1 MKQSAKQIRD
11 AFQCVSPQMVNEA
24 PRILGL
30 LTGEAKE
37 APDCWDQC
45 EDIEQMFTGP

>member
-1 MKQSAKQIRD
+1 MKQSAKQISD
-11 AFQCVSPQMVNEA
+11 AFKCASPRIVNEA

-30 LTGEAKE
+30 LTGKAKE

-45 EDIEQMFTGP
+45 EDIEQMFYGV